1 MAFDAKEK
9 TVDTLFQNVIYVIP
23 RNQRRYVW
31 TSQNWTDMLEDI
43 LLVADSISTSHFIG
57 SIVLKDEGKD
67 EGLSKYTVIDGQQ
80 RIITLTIL
88 LTAIMFT
95 MKKRN
100 MLDDFGGTE
109 KYLVAKDIK
118 NKFREIVYPEY
129 HLSLPKMVNS
139 ILNIEQAEIET
150 KSITAF
156 TSHCTM
162 SISKDKNII
171 DSFKFFAG
179 KFEGF
184 DNDYLL
190 KIRDAVIN
198 IGYVNIISTTDEDS
212 YTIFEIL
219 NARGLELED
228 HELLKNY
235 IMRYMHPIELRD
247 DAKRIWEEVENN
259 LGRNIQSFLRH
270 YAIHKYN
277 YDRKRGITVYKEI
290 QNVTKGRN
298 VNHLLDDIKI
308 KSDYYTQFFSPSPDN
323 LVEYKVF
330 IFFRQ
335 KRVEQ
340 FRPLLLSLMHQ
351 KTLEN
356 LTLEKYNSILKF
368 LYNFFICY
376 KIIGEENSNMLSD
389 SVYKS
394 AYLLENEYTVVKLEE
409 CVKNLK
415 SKLPSLESF
424 TNSFKNVGWSNHWG
438 IYQDSRNKDRCK
450 IVLELLEEYVS
461 NRTINI
467 DVTIEHILPDS
478 DSIENAQ
485 IGNLFYLEGNLN
497 ERCSDKKLLEK
508 YDIYNESSLMCPHSF
523 VQRYREKEFVPYN
536 RTEFLAKLI
545 YNNILNIPDQTEIII
560 NNEIV

>member
-9 TVDTLFQNVIYVIP
+9 TVDALFQNVIYVIP

-31 TSQNWTDMLEDI
+31 TNQNWTDIFEDI
-43 LLVADSISTSHFIG
+43 LLVADGISTSHFIG

-67 EGLSKYTVIDGQQ
+67 DGLSKYTVIDGQQ
-80 RIITLTIL
+80 RIITLTIV
-88 LTAIMFT
+88 LTAIMFI

-100 MLDDFGGTE
+100 MLDDFGGTD

-129 HLSLPKMVNS
+129 HLSLPKMVNTV
-139 ILNIEQAEIET
+139 LDMEQNEIEK

-156 TSHCTM
+156 SNYCT
-162 SISKDKNII
+162 ISALKDKNII
-171 DSFKFFAG
+171 DSFKFFASN
-179 KFEGF
+179 FERF
-184 DNDYLL
+184 DNAYLL

-219 NARGLELED
+219 NARGLDLED

-247 DAKRIWEEVENN
+247 DAKRIWEEIENN
-259 LGRNIQSFLRH
+259 LGHNIQSFLRH

-290 QNVTKGRN
+290 QNMTKGRN
-298 VNHLLDDIKI
+298 VNKLLDDIKI
-308 KSDYYTQFFSPSPDN
+308 KSDYYTQFYSPFKDN
-323 LVEYKVF
+323 PVEYKIF
-330 IFFRQ
+330 AFFRQ

-351 KTLEN
+351 KASEN
-356 LTLEKYNSILKF
+356 ITLEKYNITLQF
-368 LYNFFICY
+368 LYNFFVCY

-394 AYLLENEYTVVKLEE
+394 AYLLENEYSSEKLDE
-409 CVKNLK
+409 CIENLK
-415 SKLPSLESF
+415 SKLPTLESF

-438 IYQDSRNKDRCK
+438 IYQNSKNKDRCK

-461 NRTINI
+461 NRSINV

-478 DSIENAQ
+478 KSIENAQ
-485 IGNLFYLEGNLN
+485 IGNLFYLEKSLN
-497 ERCSDKKLLEK
+497 KRCSTKPLLEK
-508 YDIYNESSLMCPHSF
+508 YKIYDESSLTCPRNF
-523 VQRYREKEFVPYN
+523 VQRYKGKEFIPYN

-545 YNNILNIPDQTEIII
+545 YNNILNISEQK
-560 NNEIV
+560 

>member
-1 MAFDAKEK
+1 VAFDAKEK
-9 TVDTLFQNVIYVIP
+9 TVDTLFQNVVYVIP

-31 TSQNWTDMLEDI
+31 TNQNWTDMYEDI
-43 LLVADSISTSHFIG
+43 LLVSDGISTSHFIG

-67 EGLSKYTVIDGQQ
+67 DGLPKYTVIDGQQ
-80 RIITLTIL
+80 RIITLTII

-100 MLDDFGGTE
+100 MLDDFGGTD

-129 HLSLPKMVNS
+129 HLSLPKIVNS
-139 ILNIEQAEIET
+139 VLKMEQNEIEK

-156 TSHCTM
+156 SNHCTI
-162 SISKDKNII
+162 SVSKDKNII
-171 DSFKFFAG
+171 DCFKFFAS
-179 KFEGF
+179 KFESL
-184 DNDYLL
+184 DNEFLL
-190 KIRDAVIN
+190 KVRDAVIN

-219 NARGLELED
+219 NARGLDLED

-247 DAKRIWEEVENN
+247 DAKRIWEEIENN
-259 LGRNIQSFLRH
+259 LGRNIQPFLRH

-277 YDRKRGITVYKEI
+277 YDRKRDITVYKEI

-298 VNHLLDDIKI
+298 VDRLLDDIKI
-308 KSDYYTQFFSPSPDN
+308 KSDYYTQFYSPSEENPI
-323 LVEYKVF
+323 EYKVF
-330 IFFRQ
+330 TFFRQ
-335 KRVEQ
+335 KRVGQ

-351 KTLEN
+351 KASEN
-356 LTLEKYNSILKF
+356 LTIEKYNSTLQF
-368 LYNFFICY
+368 LCNFFICY

-394 AYLLENEYTVVKLEE
+394 AYILENEYANEKLDE
-409 CVKNLK
+409 CIRNLK
-415 SKLPSLESF
+415 SKLPTLESF
-424 TNSFKNVGWSNHWG
+424 TNSFKNVGWSNYWG
-438 IYQDSRNKDRCK
+438 IYKNTKNKDRCK
-450 IVLELLEEYVS
+450 IVLELIEEHVS

-478 DSIENAQ
+478 NSIENAQ
-485 IGNLFYLEGNLN
+485 IGNLFFLEENLN
-497 ERCSDKKLLEK
+497 RRCKDKPLLEK
-508 YDIYNESSLMCPHSF
+508 HDIYNESSLMCPRSF
-523 VQRYREKEFVPYN
+523 VQRYSDKEFIPYN

-545 YNNILNIPDQTEIII
+545 YNNILNISEQ
-560 NNEIV
+560 